1 MVIFHGVGWITAAS
15 VLWQEQVT
23 LHAPRIQSAIVI
35 ALAPLVLRSASAP
48 RRQRRLVVLCV
59 LAVTAVAF
67 LAAPLPKQFSGEGLM
82 PGGNDTGSSRAQF
95 ENRFRVDRG
104 DVLFHSH
111 LADVV
116 MTALDGAFGRS
127 ETSPA
132 RAYDTL
138 SRLAGLLFLLE
149 LAIAAAWHKWSRQ
162 VCRYVGLAI
171 ATPLC
176 LLYFGYWEPLGYLS
190 VAVRCRTGYWPWRE
204 VGSRQVCRYVGLA
217 IATPLCLLYFGYWDL
232 GYLSVAVGVV
242 PLLAL
247 ARGRVPAPA
256 HAGALVAGFLQG
268 LHTALHGFGLMGLAG
283 GALAALSRPGDALRR
298 GLRAVTFTSAG
309 VALYLGWI
317 FFYVTLGRL
326 SLEWERELGYRP
338 FFESIVFDN
347 KIANPLLSQA
357 GFGEFGL
364 LSALSGVPVLALALL
379 SARRAA
385 LVPAALFA
393 LPGLFFLVQWW
404 PPSAPF
410 NLDLMLSVFPGLFAA
425 CWVVASSR
433 RSSLGALLS
442 THGFARAA
450 VDDCR

>member
-1 MVIFHGVGWITAAS
+1 MVIFHGVGWITATT
-15 VLWQEQVT
+15 VLWQGQVT
-23 LHAPRIQSAIVI
+23 LHAPRVQSTIVI
-35 ALAPLVLRSASAP
+35 ALALLVLRSASAP

-67 LAAPLPKQFSGEGLM
+67 LAAPLPKQFSGESVM

-95 ENRFRVDRG
+95 ENRFRVNQG

-111 LADVV
+111 LADVA

-127 ETSPA
+127 DTSPA

-176 LLYFGYWEPLGYLS
+176 LLYFGYW
-190 VAVRCRTGYWPWRE
+190 
-204 VGSRQVCRYVGLA
+204 
-217 IATPLCLLYFGYWDL
+217 DL

-247 ARGRVPAPA
+247 ARGRVPGPA

-268 LHTALHGFGLMGLAG
+268 LHAALHGFGLMGLAG

-309 VALYLGWI
+309 VALYIGWI
-317 FFYVTLGRL
+317 FFYVTIGRL
-326 SLEWERELGYRP
+326 SIEWERELGYRP
-338 FFESIVFDN
+338 FFEAIVFDN

-433 RSSLGALLS
+433 RLSLGALLVFMGLHVLLW
-442 THGFARAA
+442 TTVGNA
-450 VDDCR
+450 VVFSRVDAVP

>member
-1 MVIFHGVGWITAAS
+1 VIAGQWNASRLLQWLLIGVTSAMVIFHGVGWVTAAS

-35 ALAPLVLRSASAP
+35 ALALLVLRSASAP
-48 RRQRRLVVLCV
+48 RRHRRLVVLGV

-67 LAAPLPKQFSGEGLM
+67 VAAPLPKQFAGEGLM

-95 ENRFRVDRG
+95 ENRFRVDQG

-111 LADVV
+111 LADVA

-138 SRLAGLLFLLE
+138 SRLAGLVFLLE
-149 LAIAAAWHKWSRQ
+149 LAIAAAWHRW
-162 VCRYVGLAI
+162 
-171 ATPLC
+171 
-176 LLYFGYWEPLGYLS
+176 
-190 VAVRCRTGYWPWRE
+190 
-204 VGSRQVCRYVGLA
+204 SRQVCRYVGLA

-232 GYLSVAVGVV
+232 GYLSIAVGVV

-247 ARGRVPAPA
+247 ARGRMPVPAQSA
-256 HAGALVAGFLQG
+256 ALVAGFLQG
-268 LHTALHGFGLMGLAG
+268 LHAALHGFGLMGLAG
-283 GALAALSRPGDALRR
+283 GALSALSRPGDALRR
-298 GLRAVTFTSAG
+298 ALRAVTFTSAG
-309 VALYLGWI
+309 VALYLGWM

-326 SLEWERELGYRP
+326 SVEWERELGYRP

-347 KIANPLLSQA
+347 KIANPLLSQV

-385 LVPAALFA
+385 LVPAALYA

-433 RSSLGALLS
+433 RSSLGALLVLMGLHVLLW
-442 THGFARAA
+442 TTVGNAVFARVDA
-450 VDDCR
+450 VP

>member
-35 ALAPLVLRSASAP
+35 ALALLVLRSASAP

-138 SRLAGLLFLLE
+138 SQIGRPVVPA
-149 LAIAAAWHKWSRQ
+149 
-162 VCRYVGLAI
+162 
-171 ATPLC
+171 
-176 LLYFGYWEPLGYLS
+176 
-190 VAVRCRTGYWPWRE
+190 RTGHRGGVAQVVAP
-204 VGSRQVCRYVGLA
+204 VCRYVGLA

-326 SLEWERELGYRP
+326 SLEWKRELGYRP

-433 RSSLGALLS
+433 RSSLGAPPC
-442 THGFARAA
+442 THWFARAA

>member
-35 ALAPLVLRSASAP
+35 ALALLVLRSASAP

-149 LAIAAAWHKWSRQ
+149 LAIAAAWHKW
-162 VCRYVGLAI
+162 
-171 ATPLC
+171 
-176 LLYFGYWEPLGYLS
+176 
-190 VAVRCRTGYWPWRE
+190 
-204 VGSRQVCRYVGLA
+204 SRQVCRYVGLA

-433 RSSLGALLS
+433 RSSLGALLVLMGLHVLLW
-442 THGFARAA
+442 TTVGNA
-450 VDDCR
+450 VFSRVDAVP